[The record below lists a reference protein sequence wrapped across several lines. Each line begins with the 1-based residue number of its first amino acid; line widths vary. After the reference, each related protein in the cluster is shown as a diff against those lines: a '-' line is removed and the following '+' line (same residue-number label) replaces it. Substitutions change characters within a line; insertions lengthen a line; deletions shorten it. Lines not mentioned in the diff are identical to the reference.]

1 MPHIRL
7 MGLIDLPAFNSLND
21 KDKEAYARRG
31 CAGHSKSGLDW
42 TPTPDTDDHKE
53 GSELA
58 TAKAGEIQ
66 AEDIEITEPIVE
78 GMYEGEEGEGLDN
91 RPLKSYI
98 MSIHKQ
104 ASELYNILDDTE
116 DPEEWVMEKIKS
128 ATASMNAVHGHISYA
143 KDKVESLEGTPGEKP
158 QERGY

>member
-21 KDKEAYARRG
+21 KDKEAYSRRG
-31 CAGHSKSGLDW
+31 CSGFSKSGLDW

-66 AEDIEITEPIVE
+66 AEEITAPIVE

>member
-7 MGLIDLPAFNSLND
+7 MGLIDLPALGQLND
-21 KDKEAYARRG
+21 KDRKAYAHRG
-31 CAGHSKSGLDW
+31 CEGHSKSGLDW
-42 TPTPDTDDHKE
+42 TPTPDAEE

-58 TAKAGEIQ
+58 TARADDIQ
-66 AEDIEITEPIVE
+66 AEDIETTEPIVE

-128 ATASMNAVHGHISYA
+128 ATASMNAVHGHIAYA

>member
-7 MGLIDLPAFNSLND
+7 MGLVDLPALGKLND
-21 KDKEAYARRG
+21 KDREAYGRRG
-31 CAGHSKSGLDW
+31 CEGFSKSGLDW
-42 TPTPDTDDHKE
+42 SPEPDTDDHKE

-58 TAKAGEIQ
+58 TDRAGEIQ
-66 AEDIEITEPIVE
+66 AEDTEITEPIVE
-78 GMYEGEEGEGLDN
+78 MYESEGEGLDN

>member
-7 MGLIDLPAFNSLND
+7 MGLIDLPALGQLND
-21 KDKEAYARRG
+21 RDREAYANRG
-31 CAGHSKSGLDW
+31 CEGFSKSGLDW
-42 TPTPDTDDHKE
+42 SPEPDAVD

-58 TAKAGEIQ
+58 TDRAGEIQ
-66 AEDIEITEPIVE
+66 AEDTEITEPIVE
-78 GMYEGEEGEGLDN
+78 GMYEGDEGVDN

-128 ATASMNAVHGHISYA
+128 ATASMNAVHGHIAYA

>member
-7 MGLIDLPAFNSLND
+7 MGLIDLPALGQLND
-21 KDKEAYARRG
+21 RDREAYAHRG

-42 TPTPDTDDHKE
+42 SPEPDAVE
-53 GSELA
+53 GSEFA
-58 TAKAGEIQ
+58 TDRADDIQ
-66 AEDIEITEPIVE
+66 AEDTEITEPIVE

-116 DPEEWVMEKIKS
+116 DPEEWVMEKIKG
-128 ATASMNAVHGHISYA
+128 ATAAMNAVHGHIAYA

>member
-7 MGLIDLPAFNSLND
+7 MGLIDLPALGQLND
-21 KDKEAYARRG
+21 KDRKAYAHRG
-31 CAGHSKSGLDW
+31 CEGHSKSGLDW
-42 TPTPDTDDHKE
+42 TPTPDAEE

-58 TAKAGEIQ
+58 TARADDIQ

-128 ATASMNAVHGHISYA
+128 ATASMNAVHGHIAYA
-143 KDKVESLEGTPGEKP
+143 KDKVESLEGTLGEKP

>member
-7 MGLIDLPAFNSLND
+7 MGLIDLPALGQLND
-21 KDKEAYARRG
+21 RDREAYAHRG

-42 TPTPDTDDHKE
+42 TPEPDAVD

-58 TAKAGEIQ
+58 TDRAGEIQ
-66 AEDIEITEPIVE
+66 AEDTEITEPIVE
-78 GMYEGEEGEGLDN
+78 GMYEGDEGVDN

-128 ATASMNAVHGHISYA
+128 ATASMNAVHGHIAYA

>member
-7 MGLIDLPAFNSLND
+7 MGLIDLPALGQLND

-31 CAGHSKSGLDW
+31 CEGFSKSGLDW
-42 TPTPDTDDHKE
+42 SPEPDAVD

-58 TAKAGEIQ
+58 TDRAGEIQ
-66 AEDIEITEPIVE
+66 AEDTEITEPIVE
-78 GMYEGEEGEGLDN
+78 GMYEGDEGVDN

>member
-1 MPHIRL
+1 MSHIRL
-7 MGLIDLPAFNSLND
+7 TGLIGLPALGQFND
-21 KDKEAYARRG
+21 REREAYAQRG
-31 CAGHSKSGLDW
+31 CEGFSKSGLDW
-42 TPTPDTDDHKE
+42 TPEPDVED

-58 TAKAGEIQ
+58 TARAEEIQ
-66 AEDIEITEPIVE
+66 AEDIESTEPIVE
-78 GMYEGEEGEGLDN
+78 GMYEGDEGVDN

-116 DPEEWVMEKIKS
+116 DPEEWVIEKIKS
-128 ATASMNAVHGHISYA
+128 ATASMAAVHGHIAYA
-143 KDKVESLEGTPGEKP
+143 KDKVESLEGTLGEKP

>member
-7 MGLIDLPAFNSLND
+7 MGLVDLPTLNSLSD
-21 KDKEAYARRG
+21 KDRKSYANRG
-31 CAGHSKSGLDW
+31 CEGFSKSGLDW
-42 TPTPDTDDHKE
+42 TPTPDTDDNRA

-58 TAKAGEIQ
+58 TDRADDIQ
-66 AEDIEITEPIVE
+66 AETAETTESIVE
-78 GMYEGEEGEGLDN
+78 GMYEGEEGLDN

-98 MSIHKQ
+98 MSIHKL

-116 DPEEWVMEKIKS
+116 DPEEWVMEKVKGASS
-128 ATASMNAVHGHISYA
+128 AMNAIHGHISYA
-143 KDKVESLEGTPGEKP
+143 KDKVEALEGTLGEKP

>member
-7 MGLIDLPAFNSLND
+7 MGLIDLPALGQLND
-21 KDKEAYARRG
+21 KDRKAYAHRG
-31 CAGHSKSGLDW
+31 CEGHSKSGLDW
-42 TPTPDTDDHKE
+42 TPTPDAEE

-58 TAKAGEIQ
+58 TARADDIQ
-66 AEDIEITEPIVE
+66 AEDTEITEPIVE

-116 DPEEWVMEKIKS
+116 DPEEWVMEKIKG
-128 ATASMNAVHGHISYA
+128 ATAAMNAVHGHIAYA

>member
-7 MGLIDLPAFNSLND
+7 MGLIDLPALGQLND
-21 KDKEAYARRG
+21 KDRKAYAHRG
-31 CAGHSKSGLDW
+31 CEGHSKSGLDW
-42 TPTPDTDDHKE
+42 TPTPDAEE

-58 TAKAGEIQ
+58 TARADDIQ
-66 AEDIEITEPIVE
+66 AEDIETTEPIVE

-116 DPEEWVMEKIKS
+116 DPEEWVMEKIKG
-128 ATASMNAVHGHISYA
+128 ATAAMNAVHGHIAYA

>member
-7 MGLIDLPAFNSLND
+7 MGLLDMPAVNSLSD
-21 KDKEAYARRG
+21 RDRKAYANRG
-31 CAGHSKSGLDW
+31 CEGFSKSGLDW

-58 TAKAGEIQ
+58 TDRADDVQ
-66 AEDIEITEPIVE
+66 AETAETTESIVE
-78 GMYEGEEGEGLDN
+78 GMYEGEEGLDN

-98 MSIHKQ
+98 MSIHKL

-116 DPEEWVMEKIKS
+116 DPEEWVMEKIKG
-128 ATASMNAVHGHISYA
+128 ATAAMNAIHGHISYA

>member
-7 MGLIDLPAFNSLND
+7 MGLIDLPALGQLND
-21 KDKEAYARRG
+21 KDRKAYAHRG
-31 CAGHSKSGLDW
+31 CEGHSKSGLDW
-42 TPTPDTDDHKE
+42 TPTPDAEE

-58 TAKAGEIQ
+58 TARADDIQ

-78 GMYEGEEGEGLDN
+78 GMDEGEEGEGLDN

-116 DPEEWVMEKIKS
+116 DPEEWVMEKIKG
-128 ATASMNAVHGHISYA
+128 ATAAMNAVHGHIAYA

>member
-7 MGLIDLPAFNSLND
+7 MGLIDLPALGQLND
-21 KDKEAYARRG
+21 RDRESYAQRG
-31 CAGHSKSGLDW
+31 CEGFSKSGLDW
-42 TPTPDTDDHKE
+42 SPEPDAVD

-58 TAKAGEIQ
+58 TARADDIQ

-116 DPEEWVMEKIKS
+116 DPEEWVMEKIKG
-128 ATASMNAVHGHISYA
+128 ATAAMNAVHGHIAYA

>member
-7 MGLIDLPAFNSLND
+7 MGLIDLPALGQLND
-21 KDKEAYARRG
+21 RDREAYAHRG

-42 TPTPDTDDHKE
+42 TPEPDTDDHKE

-58 TAKAGEIQ
+58 TDRAGEIQ
-66 AEDIEITEPIVE
+66 AEDTEITEPIVE
-78 GMYEGEEGEGLDN
+78 MYESEGEGVDN

-128 ATASMNAVHGHISYA
+128 ATASMNAVHGHIAYA

>member
-7 MGLIDLPAFNSLND
+7 MGLIDLPALGQLND
-21 KDKEAYARRG
+21 RDRESYAQRG
-31 CAGHSKSGLDW
+31 CEGFSKSGLDW
-42 TPTPDTDDHKE
+42 SPEPDAVD

-58 TAKAGEIQ
+58 TDRAGEIQ
-66 AEDIEITEPIVE
+66 AEDTEITEPIVE
-78 GMYEGEEGEGLDN
+78 GMYEGDEGVDN

-116 DPEEWVMEKIKS
+116 DPEEWVMEKIKG
-128 ATASMNAVHGHISYA
+128 ATAAMNAVHGHIAYA
-143 KDKVESLEGTPGEKP
+143 KDKVESLEGTLGEKP

>member
-7 MGLIDLPAFNSLND
+7 MGLLDMPALNSLND
-21 KDKEAYARRG
+21 KDRDGYANRG
-31 CAGHSKSGLDW
+31 CEGFSKSGLDW
-42 TPTPDTDDHKE
+42 SPTPDTDDNKM

-58 TAKAGEIQ
+58 TDRADDIQ
-66 AEDIEITEPIVE
+66 AEDTEITEPIIE
-78 GMYEGEEGEGLDN
+78 GMYEGEGEGLDN

-98 MSIHKQ
+98 MTIHKL

-116 DPEEWVMEKIKS
+116 DPEEWVMEKIKG
-128 ATASMNAVHGHISYA
+128 ATAAMNAIHGHISYA
-143 KDKVESLEGTPGEKP
+143 KDKVESLEGPPGEKP

>member
-1 MPHIRL
+1 MSSGKLILRE
-7 MGLIDLPAFNSLND
+7 GL
-21 KDKEAYARRG
+21 
-31 CAGHSKSGLDW
+31 
-42 TPTPDTDDHKE
+42 PTFKVKQTVKIEH
-53 GSELA
+53 
-58 TAKAGEIQ
+58 TWIVQ
-66 AEDIEITEPIVE
+66 AEDIEITEPILE

>member
-7 MGLIDLPAFNSLND
+7 MGLIDLPALGQLND
-21 KDKEAYARRG
+21 RGRESYAQRG
-31 CAGHSKSGLDW
+31 CEGFSKSGLDW
-42 TPTPDTDDHKE
+42 SPEPDAVD

-58 TAKAGEIQ
+58 TDRAGEIQ
-66 AEDIEITEPIVE
+66 AEDTEITEPIVE
-78 GMYEGEEGEGLDN
+78 GMYEGDEGVDN
-91 RPLKSYI
+91 RSLKSYI

>member
-7 MGLIDLPAFNSLND
+7 MGLIDLPALGQLND
-21 KDKEAYARRG
+21 RDRESYAQRG
-31 CAGHSKSGLDW
+31 CEGFSKSGLDW
-42 TPTPDTDDHKE
+42 TPEPDAVD

-58 TAKAGEIQ
+58 TDRAGEIQ
-66 AEDIEITEPIVE
+66 AEDTEITEPIVE
-78 GMYEGEEGEGLDN
+78 GMYEGDEGVDN

-128 ATASMNAVHGHISYA
+128 ATASMNAVHGHIAYA

>member
-7 MGLIDLPAFNSLND
+7 MGLIDLPALGQLND
-21 KDKEAYARRG
+21 RDREAYAHRG

-42 TPTPDTDDHKE
+42 TPEPDTDDHKE

-58 TAKAGEIQ
+58 TDRAGEIQ
-66 AEDIEITEPIVE
+66 AEDTEITEPIVE
-78 GMYEGEEGEGLDN
+78 MYESEGEGVDN

>member
-1 MPHIRL
+1 
-7 MGLIDLPAFNSLND
+7 MGLIDLPALGQLNGRD
-21 KDKEAYARRG
+21 RESYAQRG
-31 CAGHSKSGLDW
+31 CEGFSKSGLDW
-42 TPTPDTDDHKE
+42 SPEPDAVD

-58 TAKAGEIQ
+58 TDRAGEIQ
-66 AEDIEITEPIVE
+66 AEDTEITEPIVE
-78 GMYEGEEGEGLDN
+78 MYESEGEGVDN

-128 ATASMNAVHGHISYA
+128 ATASMNAVHGHIAYA

>member
-1 MPHIRL
+1 
-7 MGLIDLPAFNSLND
+7 MGLIDLPALGQLND
-21 KDKEAYARRG
+21 RDREAYAHRG

-42 TPTPDTDDHKE
+42 TPEPDAVD

-58 TAKAGEIQ
+58 TDRAGEIQ
-66 AEDIEITEPIVE
+66 AEDTEITEPIVE
-78 GMYEGEEGEGLDN
+78 MYESEGEGVDN

-128 ATASMNAVHGHISYA
+128 ATASMNAVHGHIAYA

>member
-7 MGLIDLPAFNSLND
+7 MGLIDLPALGQLND
-21 KDKEAYARRG
+21 RDRESYAQRG
-31 CAGHSKSGLDW
+31 CEGFSKSGLDW
-42 TPTPDTDDHKE
+42 SPEPDAVD

-58 TAKAGEIQ
+58 TDRAGEIQ
-66 AEDIEITEPIVE
+66 AEDTEITEPIVE
-78 GMYEGEEGEGLDN
+78 MYESEGEGLDN

-128 ATASMNAVHGHISYA
+128 ATASMNAVHGHIAYA

>member
-7 MGLIDLPAFNSLND
+7 MGLVDLPALNNLSD
-21 KDKEAYARRG
+21 KDRKSYAGRG
-31 CAGHSKSGLDW
+31 CEGFSKSGLDW
-42 TPTPDTDDHKE
+42 SPTPDTDDNKA

-58 TAKAGEIQ
+58 VDRADDIQ
-66 AEDIEITEPIVE
+66 AEDTEITEPIVE
-78 GMYEGEEGEGLDN
+78 GMYEGEGEGLDN

>member
-7 MGLIDLPAFNSLND
+7 MGLVDLPAFNSLND
-21 KDKEAYARRG
+21 KDKEAYSRRG
-31 CAGHSKSGLDW
+31 CEGFSKSGLDW
-42 TPTPDTDDHKE
+42 TPVPDTDDYKE

-58 TAKAGEIQ
+58 TDRADDIQ
-66 AEDIEITEPIVE
+66 AEITEPIVE
-78 GMYEGEEGEGLDN
+78 GMYEGEGEGLDN

>member
-7 MGLIDLPAFNSLND
+7 MGLIDLPALGQLND
-21 KDKEAYARRG
+21 RDRESYAQRG
-31 CAGHSKSGLDW
+31 CEGFSKSGLDW
-42 TPTPDTDDHKE
+42 SPEPAAVD

-58 TAKAGEIQ
+58 TDRAGEIQ
-66 AEDIEITEPIVE
+66 AEDTEITEPIVE
-78 GMYEGEEGEGLDN
+78 GMYEGDEGVDN

-128 ATASMNAVHGHISYA
+128 ATASMNAVHGHIAYA

>member
-7 MGLIDLPAFNSLND
+7 MGLIDLPALGQLND
-21 KDKEAYARRG
+21 KDRKAYAHRG
-31 CAGHSKSGLDW
+31 CEGHSKSGLDW
-42 TPTPDTDDHKE
+42 TPEPDAVD

-58 TAKAGEIQ
+58 TDRAGEIQ
-66 AEDIEITEPIVE
+66 AEDTEITEPIVE
-78 GMYEGEEGEGLDN
+78 MYESEGEGVDN

-116 DPEEWVMEKIKS
+116 DPEEWVMEKIKG
-128 ATASMNAVHGHISYA
+128 ATAAMNAVHGHIAYA

>member
-7 MGLIDLPAFNSLND
+7 MGLVDIPALGQLND
-21 KDKEAYARRG
+21 KDKEAYAHRG

>member
-7 MGLIDLPAFNSLND
+7 MGLIDLPALGQRND
-21 KDKEAYARRG
+21 KDRKAYAHRG
-31 CAGHSKSGLDW
+31 CEGHSKSGLDW
-42 TPTPDTDDHKE
+42 TPTPDAEE

-58 TAKAGEIQ
+58 TARADDIQ

-116 DPEEWVMEKIKS
+116 DPEEWVMEKIKG
-128 ATASMNAVHGHISYA
+128 ATAAMNAVHGHIAYA

>member
-7 MGLIDLPAFNSLND
+7 MGLVDLPALGQLND

-31 CAGHSKSGLDW
+31 CEGFSKSGLDW
-42 TPTPDTDDHKE
+42 TPTPDADE

-58 TAKAGEIQ
+58 TARADAIQ
-66 AEDIEITEPIVE
+66 AEDTEITEPIVE
-78 GMYEGEEGEGLDN
+78 GMYEGDEGVDN

-128 ATASMNAVHGHISYA
+128 ATASMNAIHGHISYA

>member
-7 MGLIDLPAFNSLND
+7 MGLVDLPALNALND
-21 KDKEAYARRG
+21 KDKEAYSRRG
-31 CAGHSKSGLDW
+31 CEGFSKSGLDW
-42 TPTPDTDDHKE
+42 SPTPDTDDHKE

-58 TAKAGEIQ
+58 TDRAGEIQ
-66 AEDIEITEPIVE
+66 AEDTEITEPIVE
-78 GMYEGEEGEGLDN
+78 MYESEGEALDN